1 MNSSSKNLL
10 HKFSF
15 KLDDADDFLCI
26 VSTSMDYGTVLL
38 GVLII
43 QDVLLGLLMAILP
56 RVAMTTQPSTAWIA
70 VLILYVAMILK
81 LLAGKVF
88 FIKIFSLDIV
98 LHYIFKQLN
107 ITDSVKAMNSY
118 HLLTLTGV
126 TVGRGFASWPGHT
139 KDHHKNGT
147 NCLPA

>member
-10 HKFSF
+10 NKFSF

-56 RVAMTTQPSTAWIA
+56 RVAMTTQPSTTWIA

-88 FIKIFSLDIV
+88 FIKIFSLYIV

-118 HLLTLTGV
+118 HLLTLTVV
-126 TVGRGFASWPGHT
+126 TVGRGFASRPGHT